1 MQLEFARRLIRM
13 LIERIIRETFPG
25 ETGAARLQQL
35 GLFVLIFAYETEKEP
50 VTATLLSELTGQSRN
65 RVYKQLEK
73 LDDVGVLKKTE
84 ILSKHGRGRT
94 FKLSI
99 KHNGKARRLIKAITE
114 SVPKRAKAARLSEAK
129 PIETRQKN

>member
-13 LIERIIRETFPG
+13 FIERIIREAFPG

-35 GLFVLIFAYETEKEP
+35 GLFVLIFAYENEPEP

-73 LDDVGVLKKTE
+73 LDDIGIIQRSE
-84 ILSKHGRGRT
+84 ILSRHGRGRT
-94 FKLSI
+94 YKLSI
-99 KHNGKARRLIKAITE
+99 KHNEKTKRLIEAIAD
-114 SVPKRAKAARLSEAK
+114 SVPTKAKAARKRRKRSV
-129 PIETRQKN
+129 

>member
-1 MQLEFARRLIRM
+1 MQLELVRQLVRM
-13 LIERIIRETFPG
+13 FIERIVSETFPG

-35 GLFVLIFAYETEKEP
+35 GLFVLIFAYENEDAP

-73 LDDVGVLKKTE
+73 LDEVGIIQRTE

-94 FKLSI
+94 YQLSI
-99 KHNGKARRLIKAITE
+99 KHNEKTKRLIEAIGKSATKKARRSRK
-114 SVPKRAKAARLSEAK
+114 
-129 PIETRQKN
+129 

>member
-1 MQLEFARRLIRM
+1 MQLELVRQLVRM
-13 LIERIIRETFPG
+13 FIERIIRETFPG

-35 GLFVLIFAYETEKEP
+35 GLFVLIFAYEIEAEP

-73 LDDVGVLKKTE
+73 LDEVGIIQKTE

-94 FKLSI
+94 YKLSI
-99 KHNGKARRLIKAITE
+99 KHNERTKRLLEAIGD
-114 SVPKRAKAARLSEAK
+114 SVPTKAKSTRKRR
-129 PIETRQKN
+129 

>member
-1 MQLEFARRLIRM
+1 MQLELVRRLIRM
-13 LIERIIRETFPG
+13 LIERIVRETFPG

-35 GLFVLIFAYETEKEP
+35 GLFVLIFAYESEAEP

-73 LDDVGVLKKTE
+73 LDEVGIIQKTE

-94 FKLSI
+94 YKLTI
-99 KHNGKARRLIKAITE
+99 KHNEKTKRLLEAIGD
-114 SVPKRAKAARLSEAK
+114 SVPTKAKISRK
-129 PIETRQKN
+129 GR